1 MDFSTQI
8 KNNSDSA
15 HPDLSK
21 TVPTAPLAPL
31 AAELRDPE
39 VKAFFAKIAIF
50 AAVWGPL
57 RPGRVTFGR
66 RDADFGQ
73 KCPNFEGA

>member
-1 MDFSTQI
+1 MFKKTAHTHRGVTRPEMDFSTQI
-8 KNNSDSA
+8 QKNSDSA

-39 VKAFFAKIAIF
+39 VWAFFAKIAIF
-50 AAVWGPL
+50 ATESDVAQN
-57 RPGRVTFGR
+57 RVPKR
-66 RDADFGQ
+66 
-73 KCPNFEGA
+73 